1 MSSLHGR
8 ARTLVAAVSA
18 VIATACAGGGSTPS
32 PVPALPPPGYIGITV
47 NGESTTVPENAT
59 LGAALKALGIKPK
72 PGRLL
77 DIRGGV
83 LQPAAFPAEILLN
96 REPAKRR
103 TKLSAGDSVSVK
115 AGNDQTEGTIE
126 TKSRVSGD
134 RPTNP
139 QSYLGTAPGYEIVTE
154 GQLSGKVASVTFHRA
169 GHITSPKAIALC
181 FDDGPNPTYTPQVL
195 KVLRH
200 FRISATF
207 FVIGY
212 EAQKYPGLVRKEIAR
227 GSVVGAHS
235 WSHPEHL
242 ASLDTSQ
249 LGKQFSQTDDVMTQ
263 IGVDPY
269 LFRPPGGSYDAQVVE
284 MARRNGMRTVM
295 WSIDTHDWVASKT
308 AKEIARSVLSHAR
321 PGAIVL
327 MHDGGGDHSAT
338 VKALPDIIKG
348 LRKRGY
354 DLVSIPVNG

>member
-1 MSSLHGR
+1 
-8 ARTLVAAVSA
+8 
-18 VIATACAGGGSTPS
+18 
-32 PVPALPPPGYIGITV
+32 V
-47 NGESTTVPENAT
+47 NGKSATVPENDT
-59 LGAALKALGIKPK
+59 LGAALKDLGIKPK

-77 DIRGGV
+77 DVRGGV

-96 REPAKRR
+96 GEPARR
-103 TKLSAGDSVSVK
+103 QAKLSVGDSISIE
-115 AGNDQTEGTIE
+115 AGSDQTEGTVE
-126 TKSRVSGD
+126 RKARVSGD
-134 RPTNP
+134 RQTNP

-154 GQLSGKVASVTFHRA
+154 GQLSGKVASVTFHRT
-169 GHITSPKAIALC
+169 GHITSPKAIALS
-181 FDDGPNPTYTPQVL
+181 FDDGPNPKYTPQVL

-200 FRISATF
+200 FHVSATF

-227 GSVVGAHS
+227 GNVVGTHS
-235 WSHPEHL
+235 WSHPEHF

-284 MARRNGMRTVM
+284 IARRYGMRTVL
-295 WSIDTHDWVASKT
+295 WSVSTNDWVASRT
-308 AKEIARSVLSHAR
+308 AKEITRSALSHAE

-327 MHDGGGDHSAT
+327 MHDGGGDQSAT

-354 DLVSIPVNG
+354 DLVAIPTDG

>member
-1 MSSLHGR
+1 MSFLHGR
-8 ARTLVAAVSA
+8 ARTFVAAASV
-18 VIATACAGGGSTPS
+18 VVATACAGGEATPPPTPTS
-32 PVPALPPPGYIGITV
+32 PPPGYIAITV
-47 NGESTTVPENAT
+47 NGGSATVSAEDT
-59 LGAALKALGIKPK
+59 LGAALKELGIKPK

-77 DIRGGV
+77 DVRGDV
-83 LQPAAFPAEILLN
+83 LQPGAFPAKVLVNGAPVDRQI
-96 REPAKRR
+96 
-103 TKLSAGDSVSVK
+103 KLAAGDAILVEP
-115 AGNDQTEGTIE
+115 GTDQTEETIDE
-126 TKSRVSGD
+126 RVKISGE

-139 QSYLGTAPGYEIVTE
+139 QFLLGAAPGSEVTTT
-154 GQLSGKVASVTFHRA
+154 GKLSGKVASVTFDPKGRVD
-169 GHITSPKAIALC
+169 SPRAIALC
-181 FDDGPNPTYTPQVL
+181 FDDGPNATYTPKIL
-195 KVLRH
+195 KVLRRFH
-200 FRISATF
+200 VPATF

-327 MHDGGGDHSAT
+327 MHDGGGDQSAT